1 MIQSAGLP
9 GQVIFVFFMFLLTG
23 CVSQPSGRPVSS
35 SASRG
40 LDQYVQGY
48 QAYKRGETELA
59 RQSLESAITNNPDLR
74 MARVL
79 LGEIYRTQNN
89 YTAAARQYEVL
100 TRIDPYTLNN
110 HYYLGV
116 CYQFLSRFREAAI
129 AYLKGLELD
138 PQDFKSNMNLG
149 TVYLA
154 LGEVDQAVRYLD
166 KATQINP
173 ESPVAWSNLGV
184 ALDARNS
191 LVLAETA
198 YRKALE
204 RDPDSQTI
212 LQNLANNL
220 LAQKKVGEAK
230 FLWEQ
235 VVSQNKTPFTLTR
248 LGEAY
253 TAAGDF
259 DQARKTLDS
268 VLTQDPRYIP
278 ALNAQAAN
286 YIRQYELS
294 GFTEDKYR
302 TAAVELLQKS
312 LVLNA
317 KQTRVAEE
325 LSKWSKASPF
335 AP

>member
-1 MIQSAGLP
+1 MIHRTHLP
-9 GQVIFVFFMFLLTG
+9 GRATVAIVLILLTG
-23 CVSQPSGRPVSS
+23 CATQPTHRPVSS
-35 SASRG
+35 SAKRG

-48 QAYKRGETELA
+48 QAYKRGEIELA
-59 RQSLESAITNNPDLR
+59 RQSLESAIINNPDLR
-74 MARVL
+74 MPRVL

-100 TRIDPYTLNN
+100 ARIDPYTLNN

-116 CYQFLSRFREAAI
+116 CYQFLSRFKEAAV

-173 ESPVAWSNLGV
+173 SSSVAWSNLGV

-220 LAQKKVGEAK
+220 SAQRKVGEAK
-230 FLWEQ
+230 LLWEQ
-235 VVSQNKTPFTLTR
+235 VVSKNKTPFTLTR
-248 LGEAY
+248 LAEAY
-253 TAAGDF
+253 TSVGDF
-259 DQARKTLDS
+259 DLAQTTLDS
-268 VLTQDPRYIP
+268 VLAQDPRYIP
-278 ALNAQAAN
+278 ALNALAAN
-286 YIRQYELS
+286 FIRQYELS
-294 GFTEDKYR
+294 GFTDDKYR
-302 TAAVELLQKS
+302 VAAVELLRKS
-312 LVLNA
+312 LALNG

-325 LSKWSKASPF
+325 LQKWSQASSFSP
-335 AP
+335 